1 MRAVLKFLLLALM
14 ASPALAYTYYSF
26 SVNATVTEDGSA
38 HVVEKTIFM
47 LDTDDERREFEYYM
61 GLGKTTLAD
70 WQSFSPLVRYH
81 FSGSVTNL
89 KIIASREYSIRY
101 TAASVTIEYD
111 VAGLFTTER
120 VGSRITRYS
129 LDTSRLVFSEA
140 SRTGEL
146 SLGNSMRFTLELP
159 NDAVSVKVVPA
170 PGAEISDH
178 NTIAWN
184 GPISGKWDVA
194 FEREKPLSDEVNEF
208 FMGAY
213 QWLNGAYLWLI
224 LLVFVAVFFLKF
236 YGKNKK

>member
-1 MRAVLKFLLLALM
+1 MRAFLKMLMLALM
-14 ASPALAYTYYSF
+14 ASPCLAYTYYSF
-26 SVNATVTEDGSA
+26 SLNATANEDGSA
-38 HVVEKTIFM
+38 HIVERTVFM

-70 WQSFSPLVRYH
+70 WQRFSPLVRYH
-81 FSGSVTNL
+81 FSGSVTDL
-89 KIIASREYSIRY
+89 KNIASREYSIRY
-101 TAASVTIEYD
+101 TAASITMEYD

-129 LDTSRLVFSEA
+129 LDTSRLVFSGT

-146 SLGNSMRFTLELP
+146 SLGNNMRFTLELP
-159 NDAVSVKVVPA
+159 NDAASVTVVPA

-184 GPISGKWDVA
+184 GPISGKWEVH

-208 FMGAY
+208 FMGVY
-213 QWLNGAYLWLI
+213 QWLNGAYLWL
-224 LLVFVAVFFLKF
+224 LVLVFVAVFFLKF
-236 YGKNKK
+236 FAKKK

>member
-1 MRAVLKFLLLALM
+1 MRAVFKFLLLVLV
-14 ASPALAYTYYSF
+14 ASPCLAYTYYSF
-26 SVNATVTEDGSA
+26 SVNATVDDGGSA
-38 HVVEKTIFM
+38 HIVEKTIFM
-47 LDTDDERREFEYYM
+47 LDTEDERREFEYYM

-70 WQSFSPLVRYH
+70 WQSFSRLVRYH

-129 LDTSRLVFSEA
+129 LDKSRLVFSEA

-159 NDAVSVKVVPA
+159 NDAVSMKVVPA

-184 GPISGKWDVA
+184 GPISGKWDVT
-194 FEREKPLSDEVNEF
+194 FEREKLLSDEVNEF
-208 FMGAY
+208 FMGVY

-224 LLVFVAVFFLKF
+224 FLVFVAVFFLKF
-236 YGKNKK
+236 YGKSKK